1 MEKKKLGQKEIVRL
15 SIELLDSVETKE
27 EIENILGVKL
37 TKELLSLIAKELNNR
52 KRKKEEVKRKYAANG
67 QRELVAEQKAIN
79 RELDLSYQKFLKVR
93 KQAYNTSKDSQSQ
106 KQRLIKNIE
115 ESSYWLDKETKLLFD
130 TYLVSKVHGD
140 RIDILRELA
149 FRYLENVSELLEIEL
164 STTKNMQEMETENKK
179 PERKYLMPWS
189 KTMPPT
195 KEMYQPYEEKL
206 REIINR
212 ANRSKT
218 MIRFL
223 QQLEEVET
231 IELSKVNSLEI
242 TTEELVENREFIIPT
257 NEIEKRYQ
265 KLLQDIDNGKYSA
278 SSILSVQNKLPED
291 TITLLKE
298 MRSLPRFQL
307 DEMITLA
314 KHVIKNKRHQI
325 GKSDSA
331 DKEIEKKLLK
341 QLEMEFETTRPI
353 IYIEDEDTRAYF
365 DILQVLLYDDRNYE
379 YIKKLLEIEDF
390 KRARQVVKTKEGK
403 GRKKVRIT
411 EKKHIALYTL
421 DQFIKNYKLKLLNQ
435 KEEYIEP
442 NYYKE
447 ILKQFIKQGAELTSR
462 ELIEYNQ
469 RLEEFKEYIKGKGY
483 QNTNQ
488 VLEDIN
494 EINYIYPIIKN
505 KKIEK
510 QAQQIDY
517 KEERYQ
523 FALDNGVKQNKTRN
537 YPEFIPSDTV
547 KTFQIEGIEP
557 YAFSIEYLMDGS
569 RKIGVHVL
577 DTTKIINDNPDFLED
592 VKENSKQ
599 VPKLDLKRTYPTY
612 SFETGIGSDNELY
625 HGEITPANIVIQ
637 DYFTIEDQQQYR
649 KYPELKE
656 MANWLKLLQ
665 INIETENNEYFEG
678 SMKDLVANHLSKKI
692 SNRLETGKVPFIYKS
707 IIPNQEELI
716 EKNHN
721 NTCDILSKIPK
732 TRAHRIYD
740 ILDQKEP
747 ISTYYIPNRT
757 ELSQI
762 ETNSMTL
769 EGTYLLE
776 TLHRIQE
783 QRYNPDEAGEE
794 LKLLLEKLNSN
805 HEYVPSCLNE
815 HNDKQIYRMVKSYKK
830 SQKGQGQ

>member
-1 MEKKKLGQKEIVRL
+1 MEKKKLGQKKVVRL
-15 SIELLDSVETKE
+15 SIELLDRVETKE

-37 TKELLSLIAKELNNR
+37 TKETLSLIGKELNNR
-52 KRKKEEVKRKYAANG
+52 KRKSEETKRKYAATG
-67 QRELVAEQKAIN
+67 QRELVAEQKATN
-79 RELDLSYQKFLKVR
+79 KELDLIYQKFLKVR
-93 KQAYNTSKDSQSQ
+93 KQSYNTSKDSQSQ
-106 KQRLIKNIE
+106 KQRLIQNIE
-115 ESSYWLDKETKLLFD
+115 ESNYWLDKETKLLFD

-149 FRYLENVSELLEIEL
+149 FRYLEDVSELLEIEL
-164 STTKNMQEMETENKK
+164 STTKNMQEMEVEKK
-179 PERKYLMPWS
+179 DPSRKYLMPWS

-206 REIINR
+206 KEIINR
-212 ANRSKT
+212 ANQSKT
-218 MIRFL
+218 MIRLL
-223 QQLEEVET
+223 QQLEAVET

-242 TTEELVENREFIIPT
+242 TTEELIENREYIIPT
-257 NEIEKRYQ
+257 NEIEKKYQ
-265 KLLQDIDNGKYSA
+265 QLLQDIDNGKYNISL
-278 SSILSVQNKLPED
+278 IQGLQNRLPED
-291 TITLLKE
+291 IIILLKE
-298 MRSLPRFQL
+298 MKSLPRFQL
-307 DEMITLA
+307 EEMIILA
-314 KHVIKNKRHQI
+314 KHIIKNKIHRI
-325 GKSDSA
+325 GKSNSV
-331 DKEIEKKLLK
+331 DKEIEKKFLK
-341 QLEMEFETTRPI
+341 QLEMEFETARPL

-365 DILQVLLYDDRNYE
+365 DVLQVLLYDDRNYE
-379 YIKKLLEIEDF
+379 YIKKLLEIEEF
-390 KRARQVVKTKEGK
+390 KRARQLVKTKEGK

-411 EKKHIALYTL
+411 EKKHITLYVL

-494 EINYIYPIIKN
+494 EINYIYPIIKTKN
-505 KKIEK
+505 TKK
-510 QAQQIDY
+510 QSQQIPY
-517 KEERYQ
+517 KEERYR
-523 FALDNGVKQNKTRN
+523 FALDHGVQQNKNRN
-537 YPEFIPSDTV
+537 YPEFIPSDTIR
-547 KTFQIEGIEP
+547 TFQIEGLEP

-577 DTTKIINDNPDFLED
+577 DTTKIIDDNPDFLEE

-599 VPKLDLKRTYPTY
+599 LPKLDLKRMYPTY

-625 HGEITPANIVIQ
+625 HGEITPANILIE
-637 DYFTIEDQQQYR
+637 DYFTTEDQQQYR

-656 MANWLKLLQ
+656 MVNWLRLLQ

-678 SMKDLVANHLSKKI
+678 SMKDLVSNHLSKKI
-692 SNRLETGKVPFIYKS
+692 SNRLETGKIPFIYKS
-707 IIPNQEELI
+707 TIPDQEELI

-732 TRAHRIYD
+732 TTAHKIYD

-747 ISTYYIPNRT
+747 TSIYYIPNRT
-757 ELSQI
+757 QLSQI
-762 ETNSMTL
+762 ETDSMKL
-769 EGTYLLE
+769 EGIYLLE
-776 TLHRIQE
+776 TLHRIQ
-783 QRYNPDEAGEE
+783 QQQYNPDEAGEE
-794 LKLLLEKLNSN
+794 IKILLQELNSS
-805 HEYVPSCLNE
+805 HEYVPSCLNG
-815 HNDKQIYRMVKSYKK
+815 HNDKQICRMVKSYKK
-830 SQKGQGQ
+830 SQKGQN